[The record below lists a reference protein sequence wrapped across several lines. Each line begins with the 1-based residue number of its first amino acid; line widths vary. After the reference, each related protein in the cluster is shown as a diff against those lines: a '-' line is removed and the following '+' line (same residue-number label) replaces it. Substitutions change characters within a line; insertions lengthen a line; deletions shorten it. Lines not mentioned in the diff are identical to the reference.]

1 MQFFYSGGEK
11 INRCLFL
18 SKINEP
24 LVSLEERISFYLP
37 FPSPLSIIEMVFYL
51 SQRRRKL
58 MMNSRFEYIF
68 VYLNMK
74 ENCKMEERFVRNA
87 GVHP

>member
-1 MQFFYSGGEK
+1 
-11 INRCLFL
+11 
-18 SKINEP
+18 
-24 LVSLEERISFYLP
+24 
-37 FPSPLSIIEMVFYL
+37 
-51 SQRRRKL
+51 